1 MFTSFQSYHG
11 LASTLFCGIL
21 VIGLGF
27 AAPAAVAAGGDE
39 SGATGANAG
48 GSPSGGAGIEKKPQ
62 RGVNK
67 TDLTTCA
74 PGEIWDTKKH
84 KCLERH
90 SGVLPDSDLTEYAF
104 ALAKAQRFQEA
115 IDVLDLLAACRT
127 RVLDGRFWRAETSCG
142 VGSAPSA
149 VQRRDLGRFGRL
161 LCWRG
166 DAWRPGQAGARTNI
180 RFRFHA
186 IVTRLHSPR
195 TLSRPRNEN
204 WRNPSADLMMPNTGS
219 GVCLRKA

>member
-1 MFTSFQSYHG
+1 MDR
-11 LASTLFCGIL
+11 I
-21 VIGLGF
+21 
-27 AAPAAVAAGGDE
+27 AAR
-39 SGATGANAG
+39 AT
-48 GSPSGGAGIEKKPQ
+48 
-62 RGVNK
+62 
-67 TDLTTCA
+67 A
-74 PGEIWDTKKH
+74 P
-84 KCLERH
+84 
-90 SGVLPDSDLTEYAF
+90 
-104 ALAKAQRFQEA
+104 
-115 IDVLDLLAACRT
+115 IDVPRFGEPVLVRPRLGQGSFRIGVTDVYQRRCAVTGERTLPILAACRT

-142 VGSAPSA
+142 VGSVPSA

>member
-48 GSPSGGAGIEKKPQ
+48 GSRSGGAGIEKKPQ

-115 IDVLDLLAACRT
+115 IDVLDLLDNPNTPRALNYRGYAT
-127 RVLDGRFWRAETSCG
+127 RK
-142 VGSAPSA
+142 
-149 VQRRDLGRFGRL
+149 LGRTDEGIGYYLRSVALDPAYPQVREYLGEAYVIEGKYDLAKDQLATIEKICGKDCEFYGEL
-161 LCWRG
+161 EKALK
-166 DAWRPGQAGARTNI
+166 DARA
-180 RFRFHA
+180 
-186 IVTRLHSPR
+186 L
-195 TLSRPRNEN
+195 
-204 WRNPSADLMMPNTGS
+204 
-219 GVCLRKA
+219 